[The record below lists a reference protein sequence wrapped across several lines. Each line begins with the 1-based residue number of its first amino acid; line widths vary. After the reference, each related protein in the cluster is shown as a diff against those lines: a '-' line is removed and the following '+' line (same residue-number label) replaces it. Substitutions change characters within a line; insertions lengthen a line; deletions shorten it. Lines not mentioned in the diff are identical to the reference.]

1 MSDNAFETL
10 GIEDCIRAYAKNIL
24 PERRNLILV
33 AADASKD
40 DVDPSDW
47 HTAKA
52 SCASTSAQSVR
63 TEHLGPVSCG
73 NSSLYAVMGYDMG
86 LMPAITPG
94 VSNWFFWI
102 CSQKYN
108 YDTSKEDVPS
118 LCSDGAWKDAN
129 KDSPWA
135 VYGFEVDHCLSEK
148 VDAQCS
154 LNVGLNLLI
163 AVIVFNVIKVMT
175 IIATIAVV
183 KDSPLI
189 TVGDSASSFIK
200 IPDEATKGMCLYS
213 RVDFESKRKD
223 KDRKGYHPV
232 AAPRKFEAK
241 QERWSSAARKR
252 RWRVAIYL

>member
-1 MSDNAFETL
+1 
-10 GIEDCIRAYAKNIL
+10 
-24 PERRNLILV
+24 
-33 AADASKD
+33 
-40 DVDPSDW
+40 
-47 HTAKA
+47 
-52 SCASTSAQSVR
+52 
-63 TEHLGPVSCG
+63 
-73 NSSLYAVMGYDMG
+73 MGYDMG

-183 KDSPLI
+183 KDNPLI